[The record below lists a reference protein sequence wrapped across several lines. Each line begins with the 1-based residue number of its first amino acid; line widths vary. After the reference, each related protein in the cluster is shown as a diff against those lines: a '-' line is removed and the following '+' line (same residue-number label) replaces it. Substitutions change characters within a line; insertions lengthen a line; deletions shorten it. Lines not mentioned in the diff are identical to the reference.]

1 MLVGVENSL
10 NTSAIRLSIADSP
23 ITQSISLNLT
33 EANDLNLQ
41 NGQVIRGFLKDG
53 EILLKA
59 NGAFTQQ
66 QFAQLSANLPF
77 VDYTAVKRPGGFQ
90 LNRVD
95 RASKTSTQ
103 IASKLDSKQ
112 ASKLA
117 SSKFLWANLSAK
129 LSAHLDSTT
138 GYSHAEGKSLASFLS
153 AYGLDPQSITGERVV
168 DQFKSFANMGKRSN
182 SSGLNAFHDSL
193 ASLNKNGKNA
203 ENNIAG
209 LLKNFISTGLSVLSQ
224 SYEGGLNQINFPVF
238 LLDGAPAT
246 VSIDLGDGFDLSQF
260 MNLQSYS
267 QSLKTGPDY
276 VDPSNSF
283 SNDASDFDDSSSSD
297 SETESG
303 RDNADGNDEQTKRWR
318 SSRNIEDFLAGSV
331 NNFKVQVSVGHE
343 KSLLV
348 DCAVNTNSKLIF
360 ANVWV
365 TGNPG
370 FFQLVANNVESL
382 ALRFKSQELS
392 LFGYNIYN
400 KEPPVYAQQSGLH
413 RSGNINLEA

>member
-10 NTSAIRLSIADSP
+10 NTSAIRLSVADSP

-103 IASKLDSKQ
+103 ITSKLDSKQ

-117 SSKFLWANLSAK
+117 SSKFLWTNLSAK
-129 LSAHLDSTT
+129 LSSYLDSTT

-153 AYGLDPQSITGERVV
+153 ANALDAQSITGERVV

-182 SSGLNAFHDSL
+182 SSGLNAFHESL
-193 ASLNKNGKNA
+193 ASLSRNGKNA
-203 ENNIAG
+203 ESNIAG
-209 LLKNFISTGLSVLSQ
+209 LLKNFVSTGLNVLSQ
-224 SYEGGLNQINFPVF
+224 SFEGGLNQINFPVF

-246 VSIDLGDGFDLSQF
+246 VSLDLGDGFDLSQF

-267 QSLKTGPDY
+267 QSLKTGLDY
-276 VDPSNSF
+276 VDSSNSF

-365 TGNPG
+365 TGNPD
-370 FFQLVANNVESL
+370 FFQFVANNVESL

-400 KEPPVYAQQSGLH
+400 KEPPVYAQQSGLN

>member
-117 SSKFLWANLSAK
+117 SSKFLWANLYAK
-129 LSAHLDSTT
+129 LSAYLHSTT
-138 GYSHAEGKSLASFLS
+138 GYSHAEGKNLASFLS
-153 AYGLDPQSITGERVV
+153 ANGLDAQSITGERVV

-193 ASLNKNGKNA
+193 AALSRNGKNA

-209 LLKNFISTGLSVLSQ
+209 LLKNFVSTGLSVLSQ
-224 SYEGGLNQINFPVF
+224 SFEGGVNQINFPVF
-238 LLDGAPAT
+238 LLEGAPAT

-267 QSLKTGPDY
+267 QSLKTGPDH
-276 VDPSNSF
+276 VDSSNPL
-283 SNDASDFDDSSSSD
+283 SNDASDLDDSSSSD
-297 SETESG
+297 SEAESG

-331 NNFKVQVSVGHE
+331 NNFKVQVSLGHE

-400 KEPPVYAQQSGLH
+400 KEPPVYAQQSGLN

>member
-59 NGAFTQQ
+59 NGAYTQQ

-77 VDYTAVKRPGGFQ
+77 IDYTAVKRPGSFQ

-95 RASKTSTQ
+95 RASKASTQ

-117 SSKFLWANLSAK
+117 SSKFLWANLSAR
-129 LSAHLDSTT
+129 LSAYFDSTA
-138 GYSHAEGKSLASFLS
+138 GYSHAEGESLASFLS
-153 AYGLDPQSITGERVV
+153 ANGLDAKSITGEQVV
-168 DQFKSFANMGKRSN
+168 DQFKSFANMGNRSD

-193 ASLNKNGKNA
+193 ASLSRNGTNTD
-203 ENNIAG
+203 NNLAG
-209 LLKNFISTGLSVLSQ
+209 LLKNFISSGISVLSQ
-224 SYEGGLNQINFPVF
+224 SLEGGVNQINFPVF

-267 QSLKTGPDY
+267 QSLKSGPDY
-276 VDPSNSF
+276 VDSSTPF
-283 SNDASDFDDSSSSD
+283 SKDAFDFDDSGSSD

-303 RDNADGNDEQTKRWR
+303 RDNDDGNDEQSKRWR

-365 TGNPG
+365 TGNPD

-382 ALRFKSQELS
+382 ASRFKSQELS

-400 KEPPVYAQQSGLH
+400 KEPPVYAQQSGLN

>member
-1 MLVGVENSL
+1 
-10 NTSAIRLSIADSP
+10 
-23 ITQSISLNLT
+23 
-33 EANDLNLQ
+33 
-41 NGQVIRGFLKDG
+41 
-53 EILLKA
+53 
-59 NGAFTQQ
+59 
-66 QFAQLSANLPF
+66 
-77 VDYTAVKRPGGFQ
+77 
-90 LNRVD
+90 
-95 RASKTSTQ
+95 
-103 IASKLDSKQ
+103 
-112 ASKLA
+112 
-117 SSKFLWANLSAK
+117 
-129 LSAHLDSTT
+129 
-138 GYSHAEGKSLASFLS
+138 
-153 AYGLDPQSITGERVV
+153 
-168 DQFKSFANMGKRSN
+168 
-182 SSGLNAFHDSL
+182 
-193 ASLNKNGKNA
+193 
-203 ENNIAG
+203 
-209 LLKNFISTGLSVLSQ
+209 
-224 SYEGGLNQINFPVF
+224 VF

-303 RDNADGNDEQTKRWR
+303 RDNADGSDEQTKRWR

-343 KSLLV
+343 RSLLV

-400 KEPPVYAQQSGLH
+400 KEPPVYAQQSGLN

>member
-10 NTSAIRLSIADSP
+10 NTSAVRLSIADSP
-23 ITQSISLNLT
+23 ATQSISLNLT

-59 NGAFTQQ
+59 NGGFTQQ

-77 VDYTAVKRPGGFQ
+77 VDYTAVRRPGGFQ

-95 RASKTSTQ
+95 RASKSSAQ
-103 IASKLDSKQ
+103 ITSKLDSKQ

-117 SSKFLWANLSAK
+117 RSKFLWANLSAR
-129 LSAHLDSTT
+129 LSTHFDSSVGHLR
-138 GYSHAEGKSLASFLS
+138 AETKSLASFLS
-153 AYGLDPQSITGERVV
+153 ANGLDAQTITGKQVL
-168 DQFKSFANMGKRSN
+168 DQFKSFANMGKRSE
-182 SSGLNAFHDSL
+182 SSGLNAFHETL
-193 ASLNKNGKNA
+193 ASISRNGTSA
-203 ENNIAG
+203 ENNVAT
-209 LLKNFISTGLSVLSQ
+209 LLKNFVSSGLSVLSQ
-224 SYEGGLNQINFPVF
+224 SYEGGMSQINFPLF

-246 VSIDLGDGFDLSQF
+246 ISIDLGDGLDLSQF
-260 MNLQSYS
+260 MNLQSYT
-267 QSLKTGPDY
+267 QTLKTGPDY
-276 VDPSNSF
+276 IDSSTLF
-283 SNDASDFDDSSSSD
+283 SNDTSDFDDSGSSDSD
-297 SETESG
+297 SETG
-303 RDNADGNDEQTKRWR
+303 RDDADGSDQQNKRWR
-318 SSRNIEDFLAGSV
+318 SSRNVEDFLAGTV

-343 KSLLV
+343 KRLLV

-365 TGNPG
+365 AGNAD
-370 FFQLVANNVESL
+370 FFELVANNVESL
-382 ALRFKSQELS
+382 ASRFKTQDLS

-400 KEPPVYAQQSGLH
+400 KEPPVYAQQSGLN